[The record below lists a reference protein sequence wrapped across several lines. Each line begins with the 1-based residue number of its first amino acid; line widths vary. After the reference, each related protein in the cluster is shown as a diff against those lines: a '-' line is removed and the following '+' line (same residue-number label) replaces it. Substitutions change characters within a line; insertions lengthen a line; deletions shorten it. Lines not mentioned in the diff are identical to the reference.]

1 MQSPVETLQGLERR
15 LTMAVP
21 VTEIDQQVDQRL
33 KNLART
39 VRMPGFRLGKVP
51 MKLVTRQYGPQVR
64 GEVIGDAVQK
74 AFTSAIESQKL
85 RIAGYPKIEP
95 KTSDTPPDQLVFS
108 ATFEVYPEFALGEFS
123 STTIERPV
131 LEVGE
136 ADVERTIESLRKQRA
151 RFESAERAAQ
161 VGDRATIDF
170 VGKIDGQEFQGG
182 SGQGVAFAIGEGRM
196 LPEFE
201 SAVTGMTVGETKTFP
216 LTFPAD
222 YQGKDVAGKAAEF
235 TVTVH
240 KIEMPI
246 LPEIDA
252 EFAKSLGVS
261 DGDLEKMRNEIKEN
275 VQREVKQRLAN
286 MLKQRVMQGLLD
298 TNKPEIPNA
307 LIETEQ
313 GRLVQSAR
321 ADLQARGLKDVDKLP
336 IDPGI
341 FREQSVRRVSLGLIL
356 AEVVKQNG
364 LNAKPEQVRKLIEEH
379 ARTFEQPFE
388 VVKWAYSQPGRLA
401 EFEGLAVEGNVVEW
415 VLTKAHV
422 VDKPVVF
429 EELMR
434 APA

>member
-1 MQSPVETLQGLERR
+1 
-15 LTMAVP
+15 
-21 VTEIDQQVDQRL
+21 
-33 KNLART
+33 
-39 VRMPGFRLGKVP
+39 
-51 MKLVTRQYGPQVR
+51 
-64 GEVIGDAVQK
+64 
-74 AFTSAIESQKL
+74 
-85 RIAGYPKIEP
+85 
-95 KTSDTPPDQLVFS
+95 
-108 ATFEVYPEFALGEFS
+108 
-123 STTIERPV
+123 
-131 LEVGE
+131 
-136 ADVERTIESLRKQRA
+136 
-151 RFESAERAAQ
+151 
-161 VGDRATIDF
+161 
-170 VGKIDGQEFQGG
+170 
-182 SGQGVAFAIGEGRM
+182 M

-201 SAVTGMTVGETKTFP
+201 SAVTGMTVGETRTFP